1 MKLEALFLAVGL
13 TLPVGAALAE
23 PLPTSDAPVV
33 EATSLTEDELHQAII
48 GKTVHLNVSGFE
60 LPIRYKANG
69 RMTGIM
75 GTVAATFSRGDGS
88 RDSGRW
94 WIEANQLCQR
104 WTSWMD
110 GQSYCYKITRQGKI
124 INWLRNDGITGTA
137 RIED

>member
-1 MKLEALFLAVGL
+1 MKIGSLFLIVAL
-13 TLPVGAALAE
+13 TLPVSAALAE
-23 PLPTSDAPVV
+23 PLSPSEAPVV
-33 EATSLTEDELHQAII
+33 EATSLTEDQLRQAII
-48 GKTVHLNVSGFE
+48 GKTIYLNVSGFE

-69 RMTGIM
+69 RMTGSM
-75 GTVAATFSRGDGS
+75 GAVAATFSRGDGS

-124 INWLRNDGITGTA
+124 INWLRNDGISGTA
-137 RIED
+137 RIEE